1 MAIKSF
7 TGTLNVVEA
16 ARIRIQNIF
25 DTGLPVWISMSGGK
39 DSICMIHIIYSMIR
53 EGKIDP
59 KQVTVIFIDEEA
71 IFDDIE
77 RIVLGWRKKLLALG
91 VSFNWYCVQVK
102 HYNCLR
108 TLSQEESFITWD
120 EWEKDNWIREMP
132 PFAIKHHPLLKERI
146 DTYQDFME
154 RIAANF
160 GIISVIGVRASESTQ
175 RRSYLSIVFSKN
187 HDGQIAGSMKAFP
200 IYDWKDDDVWLYI
213 KENKL
218 DFPETYMYM
227 YQTGSSRREMRIS
240 QFFSID
246 TAKILVKLS
255 EMYPELMEKVQKRE
269 PGAYLAALY
278 WDSEMFR
285 RKDKN
290 AKSERIEIDWKK
302 KTMEKLEEI
311 QIVFKGDKDKE
322 LLCHRVMNLM
332 IKFGAI
338 IDNKKYQDLY
348 NILVAGDPKQRTIR
362 AFYTSIQ
369 IGLRKGA
376 EK

>member
-369 IGLRKGA
+369 TGLRKEA

>member
-175 RRSYLSIVFSKN
+175 RRRYLSIVFSKN

-369 IGLRKGA
+369 TGLRKEA

>member
-120 EWEKDNWIREMP
+120 EWKKDNWIREMP

-175 RRSYLSIVFSKN
+175 RRRYLSIVFSKN

-227 YQTGSSRREMRIS
+227 YQTENSKKEMRIS

-362 AFYTSIQ
+362 AFYTSIP